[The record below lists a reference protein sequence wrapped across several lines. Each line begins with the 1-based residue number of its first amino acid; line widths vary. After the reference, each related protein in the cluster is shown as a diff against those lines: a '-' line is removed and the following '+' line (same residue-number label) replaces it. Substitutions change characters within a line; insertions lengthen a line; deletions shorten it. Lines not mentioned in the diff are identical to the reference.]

1 MVLFCRLYVNLHG
14 FGKITTMLFCF
25 AVVEMAPKK
34 VFFLSCAAI
43 WQICV
48 LLLSQIKKMKVM
60 KQVDLKD
67 ILVLMVNEME
77 QAETMA
83 PLAEDTKELGLM
95 KFMLGSVAVV
105 MGLMTAMVCF

>member
-1 MVLFCRLYVNLHG
+1 
-14 FGKITTMLFCF
+14 
-25 AVVEMAPKK
+25 
-34 VFFLSCAAI
+34 
-43 WQICV
+43 
-48 LLLSQIKKMKVM
+48 M

-77 QAETMA
+77 QAEAMA